1 MSTAF
6 NIFIRQSIRQGGIPF
21 EITTQIDPFN
31 SESNM
36 RTLIESIKKTDQSK
50 FVSKP
55 SEEFKKM
62 EQWKEILQK

>member
-36 RTLIESIKKTDQSK
+36 RTLIESIKKTDQSI

-62 EQWKEILQK
+62 EQ